1 MRQCAKGTRRP
12 PQSTCF
18 RCSTVPVRLLDAC
31 DVCKCD
37 NSSAKWLLW
46 VTNAAMLVDSS
57 CDATVVNSPL
67 LPFQFE
73 WFSTQ
78 NIFNREISGDI
89 VEHTVWTKVVDIGL

>member
-1 MRQCAKGTRRP
+1 
-12 PQSTCF
+12 
-18 RCSTVPVRLLDAC
+18 
-31 DVCKCD
+31 
-37 NSSAKWLLW
+37 
-46 VTNAAMLVDSS
+46 MLVDSS

-89 VEHTVWTKVVDIGL
+89 VEHTVWTKVVDIGR